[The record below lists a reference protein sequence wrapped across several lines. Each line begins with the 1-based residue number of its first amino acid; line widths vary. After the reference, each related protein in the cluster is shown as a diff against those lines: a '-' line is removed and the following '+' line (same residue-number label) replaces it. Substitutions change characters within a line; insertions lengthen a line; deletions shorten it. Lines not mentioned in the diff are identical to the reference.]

1 MKNLTKD
8 GEVGE
13 LEMQKLMG
21 VLYGLLKLYSFYI
34 EIFFFQSM
42 CQE

>member
-1 MKNLTKD
+1 MKNLAKD

-34 EIFFFQSM
+34 
-42 CQE
+42 

>member
-21 VLYGLLKLYSFYI
+21 VWRV
-34 EIFFFQSM
+34 EFQLDTD
-42 CQE
+42 